1 MLLHIRTW
9 YLFLPKFHNINQ
21 HLEKDKHTQRVQT
34 PDKIFFSV
42 WPGVKGNNPPMVKL
56 SWRPTNLCCLA
67 IFSHDKTMF
76 KCIANIVCESPFAC
90 SSSTHGRWQAWGQR
104 EKNCITQED
113 KGRKVP
119 YHRNSDSVLCFHF
132 DWELIERSTWKSP
145 SKSFYVCFLQN

>member
-21 HLEKDKHTQRVQT
+21 HLGERQAYTKGPDSRQDIFQCVTRSKRNICPRVE
-34 PDKIFFSV
+34 I
-42 WPGVKGNNPPMVKL
+42 
-56 SWRPTNLCCLA
+56 SWRPTKLC
-67 IFSHDKTMF
+67 SHDKTMF